1 MEARKISLMTCE
13 IGESIVQY
21 EGRIEKDVVPSVFG
35 RRRYKGPVPRK
46 VDL

>member
-1 MEARKISLMTCE
+1 MTCE
-13 IGESIVQY
+13 TGESIVQY
-21 EGRIEKDVVPSVFG
+21 EGQNRKKSVVPSVFG